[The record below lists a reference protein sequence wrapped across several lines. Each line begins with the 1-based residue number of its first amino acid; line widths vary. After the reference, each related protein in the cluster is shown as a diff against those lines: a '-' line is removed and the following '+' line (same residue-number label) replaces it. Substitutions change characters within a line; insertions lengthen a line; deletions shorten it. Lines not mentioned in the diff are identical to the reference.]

1 MMEQQPLK
9 EKVAVVTGGAGGI
22 GTGICE
28 ALADAGCTL
37 IITYNRDATRA
48 KALAARLPGA
58 GHVAIQASVEESK
71 SLDALAQAVAERFGR
86 LDILVNNAGVT
97 RFVAHDDLDGLDD
110 ELIDRIFRVNWRGAF
125 AGVRALRTLLEAD
138 DGGLVINMSSI
149 AATTGNGSNVA
160 YCASKAAL
168 DAMTLS
174 LARALAPRI
183 RVVALAPGL
192 VDGEY
197 ARSFDPDWRQAQ
209 VDLTPLN
216 RLAEP
221 ADVGAAV
228 LAVAAYM
235 PHTTGAIIPVDGGRL
250 LT

>member
-125 AGVRALRTLLEAD
+125 AGVPRCAPCWKRTTAD
-138 DGGLVINMSSI
+138 
-149 AATTGNGSNVA
+149 
-160 YCASKAAL
+160 
-168 DAMTLS
+168 
-174 LARALAPRI
+174 
-183 RVVALAPGL
+183 
-192 VDGEY
+192 
-197 ARSFDPDWRQAQ
+197 W
-209 VDLTPLN
+209 
-216 RLAEP
+216 
-221 ADVGAAV
+221 
-228 LAVAAYM
+228 
-235 PHTTGAIIPVDGGRL
+235 
-250 LT
+250 